1 MTSAGRPTQQ
11 PRRPNDP
18 ARPYV
23 PTQVAPEPAAPRDW
37 DATDEL
43 GYFYAQ
49 PRPESVNPFFADALS
64 DYVIRA
70 ATGRT
75 TTGRGTTDPVAVLQ
89 AGCLAP
95 LRELGIGGLTDR
107 GFRVSVTVA
116 DEDTPLTRQ
125 VLDATSESYD
135 DVITGDLRTIAVAQR
150 SFDIVYC
157 AGLLERVQHVELVLD
172 HLTGA
177 LKPGGLLLLRMGDRR
192 AASALLDRMLP
203 DLARRR
209 LWRGLH
215 PGLPGPFPAVYEK
228 PVCQDGISSYSL
240 MRGLVVAQHS
250 AEPTLKANPAQLSST
265 VRTACSVIS
274 RLTRGRYSGDHDEL
288 LYVIRKPQDRFARVV

>member
-23 PTQVAPEPAAPRDW
+23 PTQPVTPETGPHRDW
-37 DATDEL
+37 DAADEL

-49 PRPESVNPFFADALS
+49 PRHEAVNPFFADAIS
-64 DYVIRA
+64 DYALRA
-70 ATGRT
+70 
-75 TTGRGTTDPVAVLQ
+75 TTGRGTTDPVTVLQ

-95 LRELGIGGLTDR
+95 LRELGIGALTDR

-116 DEDTPLTRQ
+116 DEDTPLTQR
-125 VLDATSESYD
+125 VLDATSEQYD
-135 DVITGDLRTIAVAQR
+135 DVITGDLRTIALPQR
-150 SFDIVYC
+150 AFDIVYC
-157 AGLLERVQHVELVLD
+157 ASLLERVRHVELVLD
-172 HLTGA
+172 HLTGT
-177 LKPGGLLLLRMGDRR
+177 LKPGGLLLIRMGDRR

-203 DLARRR
+203 DLARRK

-215 PGLPGPFPAVYEK
+215 PGTPGPFPAVYEK
-228 PVCQDGISSYSL
+228 PVSEPGISSYSL
-240 MRGLVVAQHS
+240 MRGLVVAQHT